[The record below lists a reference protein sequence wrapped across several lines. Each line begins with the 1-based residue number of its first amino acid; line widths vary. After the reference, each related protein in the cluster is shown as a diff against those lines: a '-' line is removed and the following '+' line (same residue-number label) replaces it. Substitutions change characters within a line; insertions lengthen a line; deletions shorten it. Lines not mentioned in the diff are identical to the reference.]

1 MLQTEYLKT
10 YRGPNVFSSRKLI
23 EGCAAVADGTVASAP
38 ASTTARLLAW
48 LPGLARRKAL
58 DGTEFTTAL
67 SSPTG
72 LSLAE
77 LLALVSLELQALAG
91 ATFSFY
97 RTPGGGK
104 SNEIRFLFEFEEEE
118 TGKAAARLA
127 ISAVDAALTGQEFDL
142 PAELEKLQSFNYDI
156 ALGPSTRA
164 IVNAAAA
171 RGVPFSRMNEGSLVR
186 LGWGCKQR
194 RVLTA
199 ETDRTPAVAEY
210 IAQDKELTRA
220 LLLAMGIPA
229 PQGRPVTDADDA
241 WLAAQQIGVPVVVKP
256 QFGNHGRGVTTN
268 LWTKADVTAAYAA
281 AQGESSSGD
290 VIVERYALGG
300 DYRLLVVG
308 NRLVAAAHREPP
320 FVVGDGQ
327 HTIRQLVEEI
337 NRDPRRSD
345 DHATVLTRIRL
356 CPIAEAV
363 LAGQGFTFDSVPP
376 VGVKVAIRNNA
387 NLSVGGTASDV
398 TATVHP
404 SVASHAIAAAKMIGL
419 DIAGID
425 IIAEDIANP
434 LEDQGGVIV
443 EVNAGP
449 GLRMHLAPTSGQPQP
464 VGKIIADMLFP
475 AGETG
480 RIPVVSITGVNGKT
494 TTTRL
499 IAHLVRSTGKQVG
512 YTCSDGVYLN
522 DRRLSRGDCSGPM
535 SAAQVFANPQV
546 EAAVLETARGG
557 ILRAGLGYD
566 RSDVGV
572 VTNIGE
578 GDHLGLN
585 GIDTLEQLAKVK
597 RVIIE
602 NVSPQGYG
610 VLKADDPLT
619 AAMAHYCPGRI
630 IYFCQDAAHGVIEQ
644 HCEAGGR
651 AVVARQGMIMLVEG
665 DVEIPLVPLAK
676 VPITHNGRI
685 GFQVEN
691 ALAATAAVWGLG
703 LSRDQI
709 RHGLETFD
717 ADLESSH
724 GRFNLLEIGGA
735 TVIVDYGHNVSALE
749 SLIDAIEQFPASRRS
764 VVYTAAGDRRD
775 EDIVRQGELLGDAF
789 DSAIL
794 FEDHYTRGR
803 ADGEI
808 MQLIKRGLATGSRLT
823 EITEVRGA
831 ISAVELGLRT
841 IQPGDLMLIQA
852 DEVDETIEFIQRYL
866 AADPSNRKV
875 ILAQA
880 LAGTP
885 QALSTASAVD

>member
-1 MLQTEYLKT
+1 
-10 YRGPNVFSSRKLI
+10 
-23 EGCAAVADGTVASAP
+23 
-38 ASTTARLLAW
+38 
-48 LPGLARRKAL
+48 
-58 DGTEFTTAL
+58 
-67 SSPTG
+67 
-72 LSLAE
+72 
-77 LLALVSLELQALAG
+77 
-91 ATFSFY
+91 
-97 RTPGGGK
+97 
-104 SNEIRFLFEFEEEE
+104 
-118 TGKAAARLA
+118 
-127 ISAVDAALTGQEFDL
+127 
-142 PAELEKLQSFNYDI
+142 
-156 ALGPSTRA
+156 
-164 IVNAAAA
+164 
-171 RGVPFSRMNEGSLVR
+171 
-186 LGWGCKQR
+186 
-194 RVLTA
+194 
-199 ETDRTPAVAEY
+199 
-210 IAQDKELTRA
+210 
-220 LLLAMGIPA
+220 
-229 PQGRPVTDADDA
+229 
-241 WLAAQQIGVPVVVKP
+241 
-256 QFGNHGRGVTTN
+256 
-268 LWTKADVTAAYAA
+268 
-281 AQGESSSGD
+281 
-290 VIVERYALGG
+290 
-300 DYRLLVVG
+300 
-308 NRLVAAAHREPP
+308 
-320 FVVGDGQ
+320 
-327 HTIRQLVEEI
+327 
-337 NRDPRRSD
+337 
-345 DHATVLTRIRL
+345 
-356 CPIAEAV
+356 
-363 LAGQGFTFDSVPP
+363 
-376 VGVKVAIRNNA
+376 
-387 NLSVGGTASDV
+387 
-398 TATVHP
+398 
-404 SVASHAIAAAKMIGL
+404 
-419 DIAGID
+419 
-425 IIAEDIANP
+425 
-434 LEDQGGVIV
+434 
-443 EVNAGP
+443 
-449 GLRMHLAPTSGQPQP
+449 
-464 VGKIIADMLFP
+464 
-475 AGETG
+475 
-480 RIPVVSITGVNGKT
+480 
-494 TTTRL
+494 
-499 IAHLVRSTGKQVG
+499 
-512 YTCSDGVYLN
+512 VYLN

-717 ADLESSH
+717 ADLESSP